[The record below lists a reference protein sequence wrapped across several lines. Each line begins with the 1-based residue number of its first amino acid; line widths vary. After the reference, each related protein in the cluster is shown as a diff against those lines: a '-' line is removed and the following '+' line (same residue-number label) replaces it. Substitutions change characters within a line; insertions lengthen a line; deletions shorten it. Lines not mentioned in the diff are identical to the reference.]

1 VRIVLIKFENEITQK
16 DINLSL
22 ELENDKQNVL
32 ADSDG
37 INQVITNIMHNAI
50 KFTPKGGE
58 IQIKI
63 SKPDKKVNVEIK
75 NTGEGIKKE
84 NLPFIWDRFFKADT
98 SRGDNPNGVGL
109 GLFIVHSI
117 ITKHA
122 EEIKAESVE
131 GEYAKFTFTLESV

>member
-1 VRIVLIKFENEITQK
+1 
-16 DINLSL
+16 
-22 ELENDKQNVL
+22 
-32 ADSDG
+32 
-37 INQVITNIMHNAI
+37 MHNAI
-50 KFTPKGGE
+50 KFTPKDGE